1 MTMID
6 VRGLSV
12 RSGKR
17 TILNMGNL
25 QFHSKT
31 VYGIVGPNGSGK
43 STFLKTLCG
52 IIENYEGD
60 IRVDG
65 SEAKKF
71 HKRNA
76 RIIGSLIENPSFY
89 PYSTPS
95 GFIKYQ
101 IEMRTGKKVESSAQV
116 NEIINMIGLDEKK
129 DEMIRRLSTG
139 ELKRL
144 GIGSAICGNP
154 KIILLDEPTDNLD
167 QIGKEKVEQ
176 IVNEL
181 ASEEDTI
188 VMVASHDIQFVNA
201 VCNEIIFLKKGE
213 VAFRYEK
220 ENDLTEVIV
229 DGKCELLSNFPN
241 KVEIEGNKI
250 TLRGNIN
257 DFMEF
262 AVKNGIKIMEINRKN
277 VLVENYKKIFG
288 N

>member
-12 RSGKR
+12 RSGRR

-52 IIENYEGD
+52 I
-60 IRVDG
+60 
-65 SEAKKF
+65 
-71 HKRNA
+71 
-76 RIIGSLIENPSFY
+76 
-89 PYSTPS
+89 TW
-95 GFIKYQ
+95 
-101 IEMRTGKKVESSAQV
+101 KKVESSAQL
-116 NEIINMIGLDEKK
+116 NEIIHRIGLDEKK

-181 ASEEDTI
+181 GSEEDTI

-229 DGKCELLSNFPN
+229 DGKCELPSNFSN